1 MNSKKLCSLGI
12 LDININLFL
21 YESQMMDIDLKLDSY
36 NSIDDLQNLFEKL
49 NSTLISQKNKN
60 TNEKEEEKSFHYF
73 NYENIIKLD
82 SDNCLINSLLYIN
95 KAYKNKTFIEFI
107 IPDKIE
113 FNDKNIFLKNFLDEI
128 LTKNYLFIVENDK
141 IKNNFSKVN
150 FVIKIVDDIYDKI
163 KLTKK
168 FEIIGNSGISFE
180 KSVYSSE
187 DNEDFE
193 KLFLNQFNYNFNRID
208 YFLIDLKQ
216 IRKILMKEEN
226 IHIFLLKIIKAFPK
240 LKIILIIDENIIK
253 ENFSKE
259 EIIYI
264 KKYLELCDIIFSFK
278 NNINNFLRF
287 YYSSIK
293 REITDK
299 NPSKIFFWLNNNNFN
314 LNNIDLITKDYN
326 KFRKNIPR
334 ISLILDEFNLVHIY
348 EQDIINKNISF
359 NKFYRLSITQDEIT
373 EEKNNYMISNADKLY
388 HIFIGG
394 FLSRFLYNK
403 LYDICFEAGNLL
415 LKKALKILSKNEMD
429 KEHDLFNVKVKN
441 NGYKIIEKMKND
453 IKKENNFVLD
463 CTNKEKSKQKEYN
476 ILTDNNCLGFL
487 TSKYFFKNNR
497 EPTLMDKVD
506 KILKSRKN
514 KTTLNSP
521 TNIEKCNLI
530 MKEKNISNKKS
541 MKRLLPYIVNNDIK
555 NYQKAKAN
563 LKPNNI
569 INLKTIPYLSHS
581 KHTNLNMIKKSSHT
595 NNILKHCINNI
606 NKSENYNQ
614 FLFKVYLPDINFQD
628 YIKKITYK

>member
-36 NSIDDLQNLFEKL
+36 NSMDDLQNLFEKL

-168 FEIIGNSGISFE
+168 FEIIGNSGISSE

-226 IHIFLLKIIKAFPK
+226 IHTFLLKIIKAFPK

-253 ENFSKE
+253 ENSSKE
-259 EIIYI
+259 EIFYI

-314 LNNIDLITKDYN
+314 LNNIDLIIKDYN

-334 ISLILDEFNLVHIY
+334 ISIILDEFNLVHIY

-415 LKKALKILSKNEMD
+415 LKKALKFLSKNEMD
-429 KEHDLFNVKVKN
+429 IEHNLFNVKVKN

-453 IKKENNFVLD
+453 IQKENNFVLD

-541 MKRLLPYIVNNDIK
+541 MKRLLPYIANNDIK

-563 LKPNNI
+563 LKLNNI

-628 YIKKITYK
+628 YIKKNNL

>member
-36 NSIDDLQNLFEKL
+36 NSIDDLPNLFEKL

-60 TNEKEEEKSFHYF
+60 MNEKEEEKSFHYF

-150 FVIKIVDDIYDKI
+150 FVIKIVDDIHDKI

-168 FEIIGNSGISFE
+168 FEIIGNSGISSE

-253 ENFSKE
+253 ENSSKE

-334 ISLILDEFNLVHIY
+334 ISIILDEFNLVHIY

-415 LKKALKILSKNEMD
+415 LKKALKILSKNEID
-429 KEHDLFNVKVKN
+429 IEHDLFNVKVKN

-628 YIKKITYK
+628 YIKKNNL

>member
-36 NSIDDLQNLFEKL
+36 NSIDDLPNLFEKL

-60 TNEKEEEKSFHYF
+60 MNEKEEEKSFHYF

-150 FVIKIVDDIYDKI
+150 FVIKIVDDIHDKI

-168 FEIIGNSGISFE
+168 FEIIGNSGISSE

-226 IHIFLLKIIKAFPK
+226 IHTFLLKIIKAFPK

-253 ENFSKE
+253 ENSSKE

-415 LKKALKILSKNEMD
+415 LKKALKILSKNEID
-429 KEHDLFNVKVKN
+429 IEHDLFNVKVKN

-530 MKEKNISNKKS
+530 MKEKNISNKKR

-628 YIKKITYK
+628 YIKKNNL

>member
-168 FEIIGNSGISFE
+168 FEIIGNSGISSE

-226 IHIFLLKIIKAFPK
+226 IHTFLLKIIKAFPK

-253 ENFSKE
+253 ENSSKE

-314 LNNIDLITKDYN
+314 LNNIDLIIKDYN

-334 ISLILDEFNLVHIY
+334 ISIILDEFNLVHIY

-415 LKKALKILSKNEMD
+415 LKKALKILSKNEID
-429 KEHDLFNVKVKN
+429 IEHDLFNVKVKN

-530 MKEKNISNKKS
+530 MKEKNISNKKR

-628 YIKKITYK
+628 YIKKNNL

>member
-60 TNEKEEEKSFHYF
+60 MNEKEEEKSFHYF

-168 FEIIGNSGISFE
+168 FEIIGNSGISSE

-226 IHIFLLKIIKAFPK
+226 IHTFLLKIIKAFPK

-253 ENFSKE
+253 ENSSKE

-314 LNNIDLITKDYN
+314 LNNIDLIIKDYN

-334 ISLILDEFNLVHIY
+334 ISIILDEFNLVHIY

-429 KEHDLFNVKVKN
+429 IEHDLFNVKVKN

-530 MKEKNISNKKS
+530 MKEKNISNKKR

-628 YIKKITYK
+628 YIKKNNL

>member
-21 YESQMMDIDLKLDSY
+21 YESQMMEIDLKLDSY

-150 FVIKIVDDIYDKI
+150 FVIKIVDDIHDKI

-168 FEIIGNSGISFE
+168 FEIIGNSGISSE

-226 IHIFLLKIIKAFPK
+226 IHTFLLKIIKAFPK

-299 NPSKIFFWLNNNNFN
+299 NPSKIFFWLNNNFN

-429 KEHDLFNVKVKN
+429 IEHDLFNVKVKN

-530 MKEKNISNKKS
+530 MKEKNNSNKKS

-628 YIKKITYK
+628 YIKKNNL

>member
-36 NSIDDLQNLFEKL
+36 NSIDDLPNLFEKL

-60 TNEKEEEKSFHYF
+60 MNEKEEEKSFHYF

-168 FEIIGNSGISFE
+168 FEIIGNSGISSE

-226 IHIFLLKIIKAFPK
+226 IHTFLLKIIKAFPK

-334 ISLILDEFNLVHIY
+334 ISIILDEFNLVHIY

-388 HIFIGG
+388 HLFIGG

-429 KEHDLFNVKVKN
+429 IEHDLFNVKVKN

-530 MKEKNISNKKS
+530 MKEKNISNKKR

-628 YIKKITYK
+628 YIKKNNL

>member
-36 NSIDDLQNLFEKL
+36 NSIDDLPNLFEKL

-60 TNEKEEEKSFHYF
+60 MNEKEEEKSFHYF

-168 FEIIGNSGISFE
+168 FEIIGNSGISSE

-429 KEHDLFNVKVKN
+429 IEHDLFNVKVKN

-530 MKEKNISNKKS
+530 MKEKNISNKKR

-628 YIKKITYK
+628 YIKKNNL

>member
-168 FEIIGNSGISFE
+168 FEIIGNSGISSE

-226 IHIFLLKIIKAFPK
+226 IHTFLLKIIKAFPK

-314 LNNIDLITKDYN
+314 LNNIDLIIKDYN

-334 ISLILDEFNLVHIY
+334 ISIILDEFNLVHIY

-415 LKKALKILSKNEMD
+415 LKKALKILSKNEVD
-429 KEHDLFNVKVKN
+429 IEHDLFNVKVKN

-530 MKEKNISNKKS
+530 MKEKNISNKKR

-628 YIKKITYK
+628 YIKKNNL

>member
-60 TNEKEEEKSFHYF
+60 MNEKEEEKSFHYF

-168 FEIIGNSGISFE
+168 FEIIGNGGISSE

-226 IHIFLLKIIKAFPK
+226 IHTFLLKIIKAFPK

-253 ENFSKE
+253 ENSSKE

-314 LNNIDLITKDYN
+314 LNNIDLIIKDYN

-334 ISLILDEFNLVHIY
+334 ISIILDEFNLVHIY

-429 KEHDLFNVKVKN
+429 IEHDLFNVKVKN

-530 MKEKNISNKKS
+530 MKEKNISNKKR

-628 YIKKITYK
+628 YIKKNNL

>member
-36 NSIDDLQNLFEKL
+36 NSIDDLPNLFEKL

-60 TNEKEEEKSFHYF
+60 MNEKEEEKSFHYF

-168 FEIIGNSGISFE
+168 FEIIGNSGISSE

-226 IHIFLLKIIKAFPK
+226 IHTFLLKIIKAFPK

-253 ENFSKE
+253 ENSSKE

-429 KEHDLFNVKVKN
+429 IEQDLFNVKVKN

-628 YIKKITYK
+628 YIKKNNL

>member
-60 TNEKEEEKSFHYF
+60 MNEKEEEKSFHYF

-150 FVIKIVDDIYDKI
+150 FVIKIVDDIHDKI

-168 FEIIGNSGISFE
+168 FEIIGNSGISSE

-226 IHIFLLKIIKAFPK
+226 IHTFLLKIIKAFPK

-314 LNNIDLITKDYN
+314 LNNIDLIIKDYN

-334 ISLILDEFNLVHIY
+334 ISIILDEFNLVHIY

-429 KEHDLFNVKVKN
+429 IEHDLFNVKVKN

-628 YIKKITYK
+628 YIKKNNL

>member
-36 NSIDDLQNLFEKL
+36 NSIDDLPNLFEKL

-168 FEIIGNSGISFE
+168 FEIIGNSGISSE

-226 IHIFLLKIIKAFPK
+226 IHTFLLKIIKAFPK

-253 ENFSKE
+253 ENSSKE

-334 ISLILDEFNLVHIY
+334 ISIILDEFNLVHIY

-415 LKKALKILSKNEMD
+415 LKKALKILSKNEID
-429 KEHDLFNVKVKN
+429 IEHDLFNVKVKN

-614 FLFKVYLPDINFQD
+614 FLFKLYLPDINFQD
-628 YIKKITYK
+628 YIKKNNL

>member
-226 IHIFLLKIIKAFPK
+226 IHTFLLKIIKAFPK

-415 LKKALKILSKNEMD
+415 LKKALKFLSKNEMD
-429 KEHDLFNVKVKN
+429 IEHDLFNVKVKN

-541 MKRLLPYIVNNDIK
+541 MKRLLPFIVNNDIK

>member
-36 NSIDDLQNLFEKL
+36 NSIDDLPNLFEKL

-60 TNEKEEEKSFHYF
+60 MNEKEEEKSFHYF

-168 FEIIGNSGISFE
+168 FEIIGNSGISSE

-226 IHIFLLKIIKAFPK
+226 IHTFLLKIIKAFPK

-429 KEHDLFNVKVKN
+429 IEHDLFNVKVKN

-530 MKEKNISNKKS
+530 MKEKNISNKKR

-628 YIKKITYK
+628 YIKKNNL